1 MRGKLSEYSKN
12 IQIEYGNQKMKTE
25 GRMMLYITICDDEE
39 IIAQK
44 IKQIIEKEA
53 IHIDIPIVI
62 KMCTNGGEF
71 LDQYQVNEKEL
82 IFMDIDMPV
91 KSGIEVIRQLE
102 EMERN
107 RNVVLITSHDHL
119 ALESLS
125 CAPFQTIRKV
135 MMESDIPL
143 AIKRYLR
150 EWESRRP
157 TLELKGSGTIYR
169 LERED
174 VLYLEKY
181 KHNVIVH
188 RKKGEDIQIR
198 SSMQDLEKELSGRGF
213 VRVHAGYMVNLRHCH
228 SLEKNEVVLREGL
241 RIPVSR
247 DRRKIVKEQFM
258 VSRE

>member
-1 MRGKLSEYSKN
+1 
-12 IQIEYGNQKMKTE
+12 
-25 GRMMLYITICDDEE
+25 MMLYITICDDEE

-44 IKQIIEKEA
+44 MKQIIEKEA
-53 IHIDIPIVI
+53 NEMKVPIVI
-62 KMCTNGGEF
+62 KMYMNGGDF
-71 LDQYQVNEKEL
+71 LDQYQMNEKEL
-82 IFMDIDMPV
+82 IFMDIDMPG

-102 EMERN
+102 EMGRN
-107 RNVVLITSHDHL
+107 RNVVLITSYDHL

-135 MMESDIPL
+135 MMEYDIPL

-150 EWESRRP
+150 EWERQRP
-157 TLELKGSGTIYR
+157 TLKLKGSGTVYR
-169 LERED
+169 LERGD

-181 KHNVIVH
+181 KHYVIVH

-198 SSMQDLEKELSGRGF
+198 SNMQDLEKELSGIGF
-213 VRVHAGYMVNLRHCH
+213 VRVHTGYMVNLQHCH
-228 SLEKNEVVLREGL
+228 SLEKNDVVLREGL

-258 VSRE
+258 VSRR